1 MTPPTAPESPVAAS
15 SERKTRRVYI
25 IDDDSQIRKSLH
37 FLLASSDIIAWPFAS
52 CGDFLEQLADLAPAP
67 ILLDIRMP
75 QIDGLQMLEILGERQ
90 VPWPVI
96 IMTAH
101 GDVSIAVRAMKLGAI
116 DFVEKPFR
124 PDLLDTVLEQAF
136 TQLDRIEQSV
146 HRRDEARR
154 LIGQL
159 SKREREII
167 AILMEGVLNKEA
179 AHRLGLSIRTVE
191 MHRGNALAKLGLR
204 SVAEVVTLISAAKLG
219 PDGLGAPPPKP

>member
-1 MTPPTAPESPVAAS
+1 MTSPTTPGNPIVASAK
-15 SERKTRRVYI
+15 RPARRVYI

-37 FLLASSDIIAWPFAS
+37 FLLGSSDIHAWPFSS

-75 QIDGLQMLEILGERQ
+75 EIDGLQMLEILGERQ
-90 VPWPVI
+90 IPWPVV

-116 DFVEKPFR
+116 DFVEKPYR
-124 PDLLDTVLEQAF
+124 PDLLDAVLEQAF
-136 TQLDRIEQSV
+136 TQLDRMEQSV

-154 LIGQL
+154 LIEHL

-167 AILMEGVLNKEA
+167 AILMEGVLNKEV

-204 SVAEVVTLISAAKLG
+204 SVAEVVTLINAAKLG
-219 PDGLGAPPPKP
+219 PDGLNSLQSKV

>member
-219 PDGLGAPPPKP
+219 PDGLGSPPPKP